1 MTKNKIKTIIIAVA
15 LVLIVALAAGLIAHF
30 ATKDNTDKP
39 VINDKPQYE
48 LSGKV
53 YDDNGYEMLASK
65 VYSMPRAMTISELQ
79 NDTVSQ
85 VTLTATVSPENATDG
100 TVTWSILFD
109 DGFETGEYLT
119 LEPTYYGSNTAVLTC
134 FKGFDYTAIITAT
147 SNYDATKTATCY
159 VDYLY
164 QFDPID
170 LNVNWNDIVFNKE
183 NTVSM
188 DYTFGGYGTVEGDF
202 EYGDLYIELDGSV
215 VNEISDRLG
224 FEFTPTPKILSD
236 GYSSDGITFNCPSP
250 YACFAAGSGINET
263 TFNEAFT
270 RAIYFG
276 CGEDCDYHA
285 IIHFTAKYSY
295 KGDVVATEEM
305 WHDGYERISVDFSLE
320 GLVIPVEDVTI
331 NGGDIVFGTENA
343 EPVIC
348 YFDGADSSAIATDTK
363 FKVTGKQSSCVETT
377 VHALGKSFTKYLKME
392 SSTQVTFTTAT
403 DTVLR
408 IYVDTAAKKVKVD
421 GENCGSQVTDDGDS
435 VIKVT
440 LTAGTH
446 TIAKGDVLGLFALTL
461 DKA

>member
-188 DYTFGGYGTVEGDF
+188 
-202 EYGDLYIELDGSV
+202 
-215 VNEISDRLG
+215 
-224 FEFTPTPKILSD
+224 
-236 GYSSDGITFNCPSP
+236 
-250 YACFAAGSGINET
+250 
-263 TFNEAFT
+263 
-270 RAIYFG
+270 
-276 CGEDCDYHA
+276 
-285 IIHFTAKYSY
+285 
-295 KGDVVATEEM
+295 
-305 WHDGYERISVDFSLE
+305 
-320 GLVIPVEDVTI
+320 
-331 NGGDIVFGTENA
+331 
-343 EPVIC
+343 
-348 YFDGADSSAIATDTK
+348 
-363 FKVTGKQSSCVETT
+363 
-377 VHALGKSFTKYLKME
+377 
-392 SSTQVTFTTAT
+392 
-403 DTVLR
+403 
-408 IYVDTAAKKVKVD
+408 
-421 GENCGSQVTDDGDS
+421 
-435 VIKVT
+435 
-440 LTAGTH
+440 
-446 TIAKGDVLGLFALTL
+446 
-461 DKA
+461 